1 MGFATSITVT
11 ILFLAFMVL
20 ASITYPAIFHSI
32 NIIQDSIED
41 KHELQMDEL
50 NTRISIL
57 SAAAGG
63 GSISVTV
70 SNNGSTVLNASK
82 SNVLVN
88 GSYTS
93 YSVSPNLWLPGKNA
107 VFTVDASS
115 YSRIKIIT
123 ENGISAYKEV

>member
-1 MGFATSITVT
+1 MGFAASITVT

-32 NIIQDSIED
+32 SSVRNSIED

-57 SAAAGG
+57 SAVDGG
-63 GSISVTV
+63 PSITVTV

-88 GSYTS
+88 GNYTG
-93 YSVSPNLWLPGKNA
+93 YSVSPDLWLPAKNA

-123 ENGISAYKEV
+123 ENGISAYKE